1 MIAELGKG
9 EALVSVLEGN
19 GVRLMVERAL
29 IVPPG
34 ARVGAITPGGHK
46 GIMQV
51 SPLNGKYE
59 ATIDRDSAFEMP
71 QRSVTEETER
81 PAQEEGGGL
90 LGGVLGWIS
99 GSGSSNGRSSGRTTT
114 TQAVIGSVAP
124 TIATM
129 AGREITQAIF
139 SGILGGRFRL

>member
-1 MIAELGKG
+1 LIADLGKG

-19 GVRLMVERAL
+19 GVRLMVECAL
-29 IVPPG
+29 ILPPG
-34 ARVGAITPGGHK
+34 ARVGAITPGGRK

-51 SPLNGKYE
+51 SPLNGKHE

-71 QRSVTEETER
+71 QRRVMEETER

-90 LGGVLGWIS
+90 FGGVLGWIS
-99 GSGSSNGRSSGRTTT
+99 GSGSYNGRSSGRLTT
-114 TQAVIGSVAP
+114 TQAVIGSATP
-124 TIATM
+124 TIATT

-139 SGILGGRFRL
+139 TGILGGRSRG